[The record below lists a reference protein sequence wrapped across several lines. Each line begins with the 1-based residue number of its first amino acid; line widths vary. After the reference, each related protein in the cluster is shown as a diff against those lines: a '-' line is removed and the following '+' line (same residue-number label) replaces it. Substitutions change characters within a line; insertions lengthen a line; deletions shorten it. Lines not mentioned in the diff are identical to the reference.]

1 MTHHHHPH
9 GHHHHGVGSHRV
21 LVLVLTL
28 TLGYA
33 LVEAVAGWWAGSLAL
48 LGDAAHMLTDS
59 LALGLAAA
67 AAWLALRPPSLRHT
81 YGLGR
86 LEPLA
91 ALCNALFMVGLV
103 AMICAEAVERL
114 QTPQPVHGGAVAG
127 VASIGLLINV
137 AAAWLLAGGRDN
149 LNVRAALL
157 HVIGDLLGS
166 VAALISGVV
175 IVYTGWTRVDPILS
189 LLISVLILFSSLRV
203 LREALHNMMEGVPL
217 HLNLQ
222 SIGQAM
228 AEVDGVRSVHDLH
241 VWSLSAER
249 AALSAHVV
257 LDDMSCWHEVLA
269 RLRDLLRTRFAID
282 HVTLQP
288 ETCIQTID
296 VQDFKAAVMRD
307 G

>member
-67 AAWLALRPPSLRHT
+67 AAWLALRPPSPRHT

-222 SIGQAM
+222 SIGHAM

-257 LDDMSCWHEVLA
+257 LDDMSSWHEVLA